1 MERTLQPIT
10 TGTSVLGVKFD
21 EGVIIAADTLGSYGS
36 LARFRQCQRLMKVND
51 NIILGAGGDYADYQ
65 FLTSVIERKVIDE
78 ECLGDGFNLKPKSL
92 YSWLTRVLYNRR
104 SRFDPLWSTY
114 VVGGIQDDDVF
125 LGYVDKL
132 GTAFEAP
139 TIATGYG
146 AYIAQPLLRDHWEKN
161 KGRQTVEE
169 ARNLILSCLRILFYR
184 DARSLDKYQIAIV
197 TKDEATIEGPMI
209 LDTNWE
215 IADIIRGYE

>member
-21 EGVIIAADTLGSYGS
+21 GGVVIAADTLGSYGS

-114 VVGGIQDDDVF
+114 VVGGLQDDDVF

-161 KGRQTVEE
+161 KGKQTVEE

-184 DARSLDKYQIAIV
+184 DARSLDKYQIATV
-197 TKDEATIEGPMI
+197 TKDGVTIEGPLV
-209 LDTNWE
+209 LDTSWD
-215 IADIIRGYE
+215 IADVIRGYE